1 MTAQDPSRLDSTM
14 KSAIVLSTL
23 ALSTTYHAQ
32 DFRDVHGDRLI
43 GRKTLPIVFPSI
55 ARPSVSFGILSW
67 TLYLCIAW
75 ELDISTAAVF
85 SLVACIVSGRFVLF
99 REVKE
104 DKISFHWYNVHLV
117 SHPCHMPMAYTP
129 FKMQAWLS
137 IMHILPGVWRL
148 NEFMGRMVD

>member
-1 MTAQDPSRLDSTM
+1 M

-55 ARPSVSFGILSW
+55 ARPSVSLGILSW
-67 TLYLCIAW
+67 TIYLCIAW

-99 REVKE
+99 REVNE
-104 DKISFHWYNVHLV
+104 DKISFHWYNVRFPPR
-117 SHPCHMPMAYTP
+117 SCHMPMVDTP
-129 FKMQAWLS
+129 F
-137 IMHILPGVWRL
+137 
-148 NEFMGRMVD
+148 ET